1 MKMRFNKIII
11 VVILIIIVIIFPG
24 EKGRELRRFIL
35 GKRHSL
41 QKH

>member
-11 VVILIIIVIIFPG
+11 VVILIIIIIFP
-24 EKGRELRRFIL
+24 EEEGRELRGFIL

-41 QKH
+41 PKH